1 MSILTKEQEDKFVTD
16 VLRRSI
22 TEVGAVDK
30 ITFYDM
36 FWDFLLTEGID
47 EYEHSVEEIESEERR
62 LFRYCHDRGY
72 LNVSAEI
79 IINDNEEIQNYFSK
93 LKGQHPF
100 IYFHFSCYFE
110 DEDNMSLNEIYDKW
124 NDKCPGGW
132 FASYCTC
139 GSFTPKTPELA
150 TVSNM
155 WIDGYNV
162 DGKYHPIQI
171 HVEMLEKIEIYSN
184 NYLRF
189 YLTDGSIYNCK
200 VYAEMKTANLLE
212 LCT

>member
-1 MSILTKEQEDKFVTD
+1 MSILTKEQENKFVTD

-22 TEVGAVDK
+22 AEVGNIDK

-36 FWDFLLTEGID
+36 FWDFVTDEEIEG
-47 EYEHSVEEIESEERR
+47 EYEALESEERR

-72 LNVSAEI
+72 LSIAVEQTLENTEKI
-79 IINDNEEIQNYFSK
+79 ENYFNK
-93 LKGQHPF
+93 LKQKYPF
-100 IYFHFSCYFE
+100 IFFHFSFYFE
-110 DEDNMSLNEIYDKW
+110 DEDNMSLNEIYKKW
-124 NDKCPGGW
+124 NEKCPKGW
-132 FASYCTC
+132 FATYCTC

-155 WIDGYNV
+155 WIDGY
-162 DGKYHPIQI
+162 DIDEEYHPIQLHI
-171 HVEMLEKIEIYSN
+171 EMIEKVEIYSN

-189 YLTDGSIYNCK
+189 YLEDDIICNCK
-200 VYAEMKTANLLE
+200 VYAEIKTANLLE